1 MPKFLIEAR
10 YAPEGARGIM
20 EKGGSARREI
30 VEQIFQANGGTLETF
45 YFAFG
50 DVDVY
55 AIGELPDNETAT
67 ALALAI
73 NSDGRTHVKTVVLM
87 TTEEVDAASKKSVG
101 YRGPGD

>member
-1 MPKFLIEAR
+1 MPKYLIEAR
-10 YAPEGARGIM
+10 YAPEGARGIV
-20 EKGGSARREI
+20 EKGGSERREI
-30 VEQIFQANGGTLETF
+30 VEQIFQANGGRLETF

-73 NSDGRTHVKTVVLM
+73 NSDGRTKVKTIVLV
-87 TTEEVDAASKKSVG
+87 TPEEVDAASKKSVA
-101 YRGPGD
+101 YRGPGS